1 MGYRIFG
8 KAKIMTKVLI
18 FGGTVEGRELAEY
31 GVQKGLTVAVSVVS
45 EYGQGML
52 KAREG
57 LSVRQG
63 VRLYHT
69 PQHGTFST
77 HCSTSLARGAD
88 HSMGGILRS
97 CCPKSFH

>member
-31 GVQKGLTVAVSVVS
+31 GVQKGLAVAVSVVS
-45 EYGQGML
+45 EYGQGMS

-63 VRLYHT
+63 VLD
-69 PQHGTFST
+69 QKGM
-77 HCSTSLARGAD
+77 AEW
-88 HSMGGILRS
+88 I
-97 CCPKSFH
+97 